1 VQDGR
6 CSSQCTQVVL
16 GSGDWNS
23 GYHVCAGNTIHGT
36 ISLAFFFFFFFFFF
50 PTAIKEKKA
59 MDLRVS
65 KERWFIGR
73 GRGRKQKGGNDVTLL

>member
-1 VQDGR
+1 MADARASVRRLYWVLGTG
-6 CSSQCTQVVL
+6 TQVTMFVQVTL
-16 GSGDWNS
+16 STEPS
-23 GYHVCAGNTIHGT
+23 P
-36 ISLAFFFFFFFFFF
+36 LPFFFFFFFF